1 MKYYV
6 ETSLDEFELWAGG
19 ADTKDIIKAYDR
31 KHKTNFW
38 QELCDL
44 ADDLFYE
51 PEYEEV
57 AINDW
62 LWFDV
67 REDPESFGL
76 PDDILN

>member
-6 ETSLDEFELWAGG
+6 ETSLNDFKFWSGG
-19 ADTKDIIKAYDR
+19 EDVKKIIKAYDR
-31 KHKTNFW
+31 KHRTSFW
-38 QELCDL
+38 QELCDQ

-51 PEYEEV
+51 PENEEA

-67 REDPESFGL
+67 ADNPESYGL
-76 PDDILN
+76 PDDMFN